1 VEHGGKKVLIKRVV
15 TAVTGC
21 PKVSLTTVNAYKIL
35 TELGFEVEELKEN
48 D

>member
-1 VEHGGKKVLIKRVV
+1 VEHGGKKELIKRVV

-21 PKVSLTTVNAYKIL
+21 SKASLTTVNAYKIL
-35 TELGFEVEELKEN
+35 TELGFEVKELKEN